1 MKYLTKLT
9 TSGLFT
15 SAIIFASQVNAAG
28 WGEDSEYQPDNVST
42 DFEGSVMDIMN
53 YILGFITIV
62 ATLMIIYGGVLYLTS
77 AGNEDT
83 ASRAKKTIAFGVIG
97 LVVIGLAYA
106 LVNLITNTVLSG
118 GGSGE

>member
-1 MKYLTKLT
+1 MKHLTNLT
-9 TSGLFT
+9 ASGLFA
-15 SAIIFASQVNAAG
+15 SAIAFAPQANAAG
-28 WGEDSEYQPDNVST
+28 WGEDSAYQPDNVST

-83 ASRAKKTIAFGVIG
+83 ASRAKKTIAYGVIG

-106 LVNLITNTVLSG
+106 LVNLITNNVLSG
-118 GGSGE
+118 S